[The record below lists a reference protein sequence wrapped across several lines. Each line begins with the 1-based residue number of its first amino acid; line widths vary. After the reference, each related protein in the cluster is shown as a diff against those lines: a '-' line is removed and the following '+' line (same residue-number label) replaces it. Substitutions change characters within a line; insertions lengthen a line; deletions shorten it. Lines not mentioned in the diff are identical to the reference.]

1 MNDRKHYLKN
11 TTTLML
17 VALLIVAAS
26 ITFVA
31 YADEHQDTV
40 EYDIDDMDDFE
51 LDYPHIVEVTGDGI
65 EEGDEFVLYYEGDRT
80 DYEFEADE
88 DGVVT
93 IDPTELDTNPLGSY
107 ILADAPEGDVTGQ
120 EETEDGDS
128 VVVQEASSNVNYTVS
143 VHEVDED
150 GDPIVEENVGSS
162 QEFEAGTQIVDYEV
176 STDETLTDEDTYV
189 LALTD
194 VVGEE
199 ILDTYEIDSLSF
211 NSDYDADNDENPD
224 EVERLM
230 ESFEIVGDADFGD
243 ERYQQDFDAS
253 DSLTTVYVGQELV
266 LGSDNLDED
275 SSYELYYHE
284 DEDTKNLVQDLSV
297 NESDRFNTHELR
309 VDTALPNSDY
319 GPEGDF
325 TIEEN
330 NDEII
335 SWSAVEQD
343 LDALLN
349 ESTVNLYTDNTDV
362 DLNVTSTNRGS
373 GYDVLI
379 HDEDLD
385 AEELY
390 ELIDADELTNSEVH
404 IEDEEDDD
412 NEQVRVTNL
421 DTSETDEFTIPLEF
435 EGADEDTYQFTL
447 EVADSTAESTT
458 DEIEVDFFDDGAATF
473 DQGTYVQNQGDVVEF
488 TVQTDET
495 TEATLEFTEDDYELE
510 FDVHADSQGDDVVI
524 QMDTYRAGDHHNY
537 TVDDVFEV
545 VEGGEIPNAEDIQLP
560 AVSGNFDTG
569 LYSMELYVADRN
581 TDLSTLMI
589 TERESDNIETW
600 VMPQGS
606 DADLNEVEDV
616 GTRQDTVAMEDMFVV
631 EVEASG
637 LYNQDLLNNDTEVSD
652 FVDKTEFEL
661 NVTERDSE
669 RHEDNTTLN
678 ISNAADFEI
687 DADENKFYMFF
698 DTQNSDIFETE
709 SGEYN
714 VNEEVEYDIEFNL
727 LNDYQYVDDEDETD
741 QNLHETVEFVERD
754 IVTNLPSVT
763 VDEETLET
771 KHGLAA
777 VENSTVAGT
786 THIAPGTDGI
796 DIVVRTEG
804 SEENTEESDFFS
816 ERVEVTDDGMVS
828 AEFNLSHIS
837 VDRDMQIQ
845 YRPIDDGYRDAVM
858 MEADEPPVI
867 EEFSSDDTPVTE
879 GNEVTFNVDINS
891 TSDSLNYEWD
901 FDDGETS
908 QQTDPAHVY
917 DEAGTYEVEL
927 TVTDNADQSATETT
941 EIVVEEAP
949 NEPPTIEDII
959 ADEEVEVGE
968 EVTFTGI
975 AFDEEDQSEL
985 EYTWDFDDGSTS
997 TGISTTHEFSEEGT
1011 YTVELTVMDTE
1022 GDSATD
1028 STVVQVTAVESDDD
1042 EDDSHELTMT
1052 TVDSDSDE
1060 PIPSVS
1066 IDIEQDGQIVDD
1078 VQTDENGVA
1087 IVELEDG
1094 EYDVEASVDGYE
1106 DFSAGAV
1113 IDGGDE
1119 EIDLIMSLEDDDD
1132 DEDPSQP
1139 GFTAVIAAIALIAGS
1154 LIAYRRKQ

>member
-1 MNDRKHYLKN
+1 MNDRQHYLKN

-17 VALLIVAAS
+17 VAFLIVAAS

-40 EYDIDDMDDFE
+40 EYDIDEMDDFE
-51 LDYPHIVEVTGDGI
+51 LDYPNIVEVTGDSI
-65 EEGDEFVLYYEGDRT
+65 EEGDEFVLYYEGDRI
-80 DYEFEADE
+80 DAFEADE

-93 IDPTELDTNPLGSY
+93 IDSTELDTVPTGDY

-128 VVVQEASSNVNYTVS
+128 VVVEEASSNVEYTVS
-143 VHEVDED
+143 IHEEDEEGNPVVD
-150 GDPIVEENVGSS
+150 ENVGI
-162 QEFEAGTQIVDYEV
+162 EGFDAGTEIVDYEI
-176 STDETLTDEDTYV
+176 STTETLNDEDTYFV
-189 LALTD
+189 ALTD
-194 VVGEE
+194 VEDDD
-199 ILDTYEIDSLSF
+199 ILDVYEIDSLTF
-211 NSDYDADNDENPD
+211 DGYDADNDVNEEEID
-224 EVERLM
+224 RLM
-230 ESFEIVGDADFGD
+230 APFEIVGDGDFGD
-243 ERYQQDFDAS
+243 ERYEQDFDMS
-253 DSLTTVYVGQELV
+253 ESLTTVYVGQELI
-266 LGSDNLDED
+266 LGSDTLDED
-275 SSYELYYHE
+275 SSYELYYH
-284 DEDTKNLVQDLSV
+284 DEDDNKNLVQDLSV
-297 NESDRFNTHELR
+297 HESDRFNTHELR
-309 VDTALPNSDY
+309 VDTELDDSDF

-325 TIEEN
+325 TLEED

-343 LDALLN
+343 LDAELN
-349 ESTVNLYTDNTDV
+349 DSTVNLYTDNTDV

-373 GYDVLI
+373 GYDVLV
-379 HDEDLD
+379 HNEELD

-390 ELIDADELTNSEVH
+390 DLIESEELTNSEVH

-412 NEQVRVTNL
+412 NEQVRITNL

-435 EGADEDTYQFTL
+435 EDADEDTYEFEL
-447 EVADSTAESTT
+447 EVADSTAEATT

-473 DQGTYVQNQGDVVEF
+473 DQGTYTQNQGDIVEF

-524 QMDTYRAGDHHNY
+524 QMDTYRAGDHHDY
-537 TVDDVFEV
+537 TVDDVFNV

-581 TDLSTLMI
+581 TDLSSLLI
-589 TERESDNIETW
+589 TDRESDNIESW

-606 DADLNEVEDV
+606 DADLNEVEEV
-616 GTRQDTVAMEDMFVV
+616 GTRQENVAMEDMFVV

-637 LYNQDLLNNDTEVSD
+637 LYNQDLLNNETEVSD
-652 FVDKTEFEL
+652 FVDKSEFEL
-661 NVTERDSE
+661 DITERDSD
-669 RHEDNTTLN
+669 RHKDNTTLN
-678 ISNAADFEI
+678 VSHAADFEI

-698 DTQNSDIFETE
+698 DTQNDDIFETE
-709 SGEYN
+709 SGEYD

-727 LNDYQYVDDEDETD
+727 LNDYKYVDDEDDTD
-741 QNLHETVEFVERD
+741 QNLHETAEFVERD

-777 VENSTVAGT
+777 VENSTVAGDT
-786 THIAPGTDGI
+786 YIAPGTDDI

-804 SEENTEESDFFS
+804 SEENDAESDFFS
-816 ERVEVTDDGMVS
+816 ERVEVTDDGTVS
-828 AEFNLSHIS
+828 AEFNLSHIA

-845 YRPIDDGYRDAVM
+845 YRPIDDDYRDAVM
-858 MEADEPPVI
+858 MEADEPPEI

-879 GNEVTFNVDINS
+879 GNEVTFNVDVNS

-917 DEAGTYEVEL
+917 DEAGTYDVEL

-949 NEPPTIEDII
+949 NEPPVIEDII
-959 ADEEVEVGE
+959 ADEEVDVGE
-968 EVTFTGI
+968 DVTFTAI
-975 AFDEEDQSEL
+975 AFDEEDQDEL

-997 TGISTTHEFSEEGT
+997 TGVSTTHAFDSEGT
-1011 YTVELTVMDTE
+1011 YDVELTVMDTE
-1022 GDSATD
+1022 GESTTD
-1028 STVVQVTAVESDDD
+1028 SVTVQVTGEADD
-1042 EDDSHELTMT
+1042 EDEDDGPHELTMT
-1052 TVDSDSDE
+1052 TVDSDTDD

-1066 IDIEQDGQIVDD
+1066 LDVEEDGEIVED

-1094 EYDVEASVDGYE
+1094 DYDIEASVDGYE

-1113 IDGGDE
+1113 IDDGDE
-1119 EIDLIMSLEDDDD
+1119 EIDLIMTLEDDGD